1 MGCELI
7 IPVHLAVDESARWTG
22 LIAAVIEPL

>member
-1 MGCELI
+1 MGCRLI
-7 IPVHLAVDESARWTG
+7 IPVQLAVDESARWAG